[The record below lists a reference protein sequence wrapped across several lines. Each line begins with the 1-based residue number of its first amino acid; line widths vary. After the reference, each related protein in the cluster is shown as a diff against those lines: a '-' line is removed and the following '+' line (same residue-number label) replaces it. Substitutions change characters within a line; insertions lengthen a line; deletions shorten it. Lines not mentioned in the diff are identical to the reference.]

1 MDDEKKDGEVMVP
14 SNGEKVR
21 FSSVQAPVLLNFELN
36 LSFGSGCTFEIWT
49 KRRTQGPS

>member
-21 FSSVQAPVLLNFELN
+21 FSSVQPPNFAEL
-36 LSFGSGCTFEIWT
+36 
-49 KRRTQGPS
+49 